1 MDFVEEKEKERMS
14 QGGNADSEPHLH
26 IEQEAAR
33 ERETVDGLFNFALRN
48 EPPVELQVDLKNLQ
62 AISS

>member
-1 MDFVEEKEKERMS
+1 MS